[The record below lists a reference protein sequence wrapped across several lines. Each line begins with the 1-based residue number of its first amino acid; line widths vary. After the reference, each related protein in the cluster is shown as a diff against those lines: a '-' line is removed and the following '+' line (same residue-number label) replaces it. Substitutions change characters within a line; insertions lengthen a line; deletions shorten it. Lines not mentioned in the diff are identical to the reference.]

1 MLKQVMYENKR
12 LKLQITDFIERAK
25 DVQLYRVTKQTQEI
39 IQGKHVK
46 KEEDDKK
53 RLDEQ
58 TKQLRINA
66 EKRIEAIKSMQG
78 KLKKEIKEKITENE
92 QLEAMARKLKHEVE
106 QRMQIVGLKSNTSNA
121 GDSDP
126 RKKAKDIANQRKLL
140 DVIKQ

>member
-1 MLKQVMYENKR
+1 MYENKR
-12 LKLQITDFIERAK
+12 LKLQITDFEERAK

-58 TKQLRINA
+58 IKQLRINA

-92 QLEAMARKLKHEVE
+92 
-106 QRMQIVGLKSNTSNA
+106 
-121 GDSDP
+121 
-126 RKKAKDIANQRKLL
+126 
-140 DVIKQ
+140 